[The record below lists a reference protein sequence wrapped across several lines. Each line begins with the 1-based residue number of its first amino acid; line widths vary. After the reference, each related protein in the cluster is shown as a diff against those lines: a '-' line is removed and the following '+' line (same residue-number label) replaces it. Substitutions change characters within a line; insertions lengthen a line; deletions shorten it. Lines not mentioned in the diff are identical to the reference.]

1 MIEKGFFCEKGVTCH
16 VTTFLYRHGFVD
28 SHFLDTSF
36 MVWCILHVIYEYIET
51 KKLVYAIW
59 YYGNPGHVNVFQKIL
74 VNF

>member
-1 MIEKGFFCEKGVTCH
+1 MKRNNMSL
-16 VTTFLYRHGFVD
+16 FLFRID
-28 SHFLDTSF
+28 MDLLICIFLNTIF
-36 MVWCILHVIYEYIET
+36 IVWCILHVAYVYIET